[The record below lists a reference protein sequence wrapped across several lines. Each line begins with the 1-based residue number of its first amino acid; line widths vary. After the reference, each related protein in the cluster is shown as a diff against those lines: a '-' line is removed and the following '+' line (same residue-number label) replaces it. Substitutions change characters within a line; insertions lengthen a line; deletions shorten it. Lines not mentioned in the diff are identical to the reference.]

1 MIASVPGGAA
11 LSDVVESLANAALPP
26 CLIVNPLSFR
36 ASRGLAEQAQAV
48 AKARGAEVVVVDG
61 SASLTTAVD
70 AILAR
75 RQRHVMVLAGDGTVR
90 AVIDQLAS
98 LPTGAWLP
106 DLLVLPGG
114 RTNLT
119 AADLTPG
126 IDALRLLE
134 RALAA
139 IAEKRWDAALVE
151 RATLCIEQTPAPA
164 RRGLWVG
171 AALIDGVIRRTHAHR
186 SGGDGALRTGHLST
200 VSSLL
205 RLVVLALRGRSGLSC
220 PDLRIDAGPVGRLEG
235 KVSLLLA
242 TTLQHRQG
250 LFDPYATRADGG
262 MRLTAVS
269 RDAPR
274 FYRSLPRL
282 LTGRFSRSMDVA
294 HGFLSGGC
302 EHVEITGA
310 AGYSLDGEAYDTDPA
325 RPVVIRRGPSL
336 RFFAT

>member
-1 MIASVPGGAA
+1 MPGAA
-11 LSDVVESLANAALPP
+11 PIAEALEALANASLPP

-48 AKARGAEVVVVDG
+48 AKAQGAEVVVVDG
-61 SASLTTAVD
+61 PASLTAAVQT
-70 AILAR
+70 ILAR

-98 LPTGAWLP
+98 LPTGAWVP

-119 AADLTPG
+119 AADLVPG
-126 IDALRLLE
+126 ADALTSLKRG
-134 RALAA
+134 LAA
-139 IAEKRWDAALVE
+139 VAAKRWDAAVVE
-151 RATLCIEQTPAPA
+151 RATLCIEQAPAPS
-164 RRGLWVG
+164 RYGLWVG
-171 AALIDGVIRRTHAHR
+171 AALIDDVIRRTHAHR
-186 SGGDGALRTGHLST
+186 TGGDGALRTGHLST
-200 VSSLL
+200 AFSLL
-205 RLVVLALRGRSGLSC
+205 RLVFLALRGRSGLSC
-220 PDLRIDAGPVGRLEG
+220 PPLHVDAGAIGRLEG
-235 KVSLLLA
+235 KVNLLLA

-269 RDAPR
+269 RHATG
-274 FYRSLPRL
+274 FYRLLPRL

-294 HGFLSGGC
+294 HGFLSGGSARA
-302 EHVEITGA
+302 EITGLC
-310 AGYSLDGEAYDTDPA
+310 GYSLDGEAYDTDPA

-336 RFFAT
+336 RFFAA

>member
-1 MIASVPGGAA
+1 MIASVPGGAP
-11 LSDVVESLANAALPP
+11 LSEVIESLATASLPP

-48 AKARGAEVVVVDG
+48 AKAQGAEVVVVDG
-61 SASLTTAVD
+61 PASLTAAVD

-90 AVIDQLAS
+90 AVIDQLAC
-98 LPTGAWLP
+98 LPAGAWAP

-126 IDALRLLE
+126 VDALALLK
-134 RALAA
+134 RGLAA
-139 IAEKRWDAALVE
+139 VAEKRWDAAIVE
-151 RATLCIEQTPAPA
+151 RATLCIEQSTAPA
-164 RRGLWVG
+164 RYGLWMG

-186 SGGDGALRTGHLST
+186 IGGDGALRTGHLST
-200 VSSLL
+200 LSSLL
-205 RLVVLALRGRSGLSC
+205 RLVWLAWRGRSGLSC
-220 PDLRIDAGPVGRLEG
+220 PELRIDAGPLGRFEG
-235 KVSLLLA
+235 KVRLLLA

-269 RDAPR
+269 RHATR

-282 LTGRFSRSMDVA
+282 LTGRFSRAMDTA

-302 EHVEITGA
+302 AQVEITGLS
-310 AGYSLDGEAYDTDPA
+310 GYSLDGEAYDTDPS

-336 RFFAT
+336 RFFAA

>member
-36 ASRGLAEQAQAV
+36 AARGLAEQAQAV
-48 AKARGAEVVVVDG
+48 AKAQGAEVVVVDG
-61 SASLTTAVD
+61 PASLTAAVD
-70 AILAR
+70 IILAR

-119 AADLTPG
+119 AADLAPG

-139 IAEKRWDAALVE
+139 IAAKRWDAALVE

-186 SGGDGALRTGHLST
+186 IGGDGALRTGHLST

-220 PDLRIDAGPVGRLEG
+220 PELRIDAGPMGRLEG

-269 RDAPR
+269 RHAPR

-282 LTGRFSRSMDVA
+282 LTGRFSRPMDVA

-302 EHVEITGA
+302 EHVEITGL

>member
-1 MIASVPGGAA
+1 MNAGVPG
-11 LSDVVESLANAALPP
+11 LMPVFESLDALATASQPP

-48 AKARGAEVVVVDG
+48 AKSQGAEVVVVDG
-61 SASLTTAVD
+61 PASLTAAVET
-70 AILAR
+70 ILAR

-98 LPTGAWLP
+98 LPAGAWLP

-126 IDALRLLE
+126 MDALTALQRG
-134 RALAA
+134 LAA
-139 IAEKRWDAALVE
+139 IAAKRWDAAMVE

-164 RRGLWVG
+164 RYGLWVG
-171 AALIDGVIRRTHAHR
+171 AALIDGAIRRTHAHR
-186 SGGDGALRTGHLST
+186 IGGDGALRTGHLST
-200 VSSLL
+200 AFSLL
-205 RLVVLALRGRSGLSC
+205 RLAVLALRGRPGLSC
-220 PDLRIDAGPVGRLEG
+220 PDLHIDAGALGRLQG

-242 TTLQHRQG
+242 TTLLHRRG

-269 RDAPR
+269 RHAAG

-302 EHVEITGA
+302 AQAEITGLC
-310 AGYSLDGEAYDTDPA
+310 GYSLDGEAYDTDPA

>member
-1 MIASVPGGAA
+1 MIASVPGGAP
-11 LSDVVESLANAALPP
+11 LSEVVESLANAALPP

-48 AKARGAEVVVVDG
+48 AKAQGAEVVVVDG
-61 SASLTTAVD
+61 PASLTAAVE

-90 AVIDQLAS
+90 AVIDQLAC
-98 LPTGAWLP
+98 LPAGAWVP

-126 IDALRLLE
+126 IDALALLE
-134 RALAA
+134 RGLADVA
-139 IAEKRWDAALVE
+139 GKRWDAAVVE
-151 RATLCIEQTPAPA
+151 RVTLCIEQAPAPA
-164 RRGLWVG
+164 RYGLWVG

-186 SGGDGALRTGHLST
+186 TGGDSALRTGHLST

-205 RLVVLALRGRSGLSC
+205 RLVFLALRGRSGLAC
-220 PDLRIDAGPVGRLEG
+220 PQLRIDAGPLGRFEG

-242 TTLQHRQG
+242 TTLQHRRG

-269 RDAPR
+269 RHAAR

-302 EHVEITGA
+302 EHVEITGLC
-310 AGYSLDGEAYDTDPA
+310 GYSLDGEAYDTDPA

-336 RFFAT
+336 RFFAA

>member
-1 MIASVPGGAA
+1 MIASVPGGTP
-11 LSDVVESLANAALPP
+11 LSEVIESLANAALPP

-48 AKARGAEVVVVDG
+48 AKAQGAEVVVVDG
-61 SASLTTAVD
+61 PASLTAAVD

-90 AVIDQLAS
+90 AVIDQLAC
-98 LPTGAWLP
+98 LPAGAWAP

-126 IDALRLLE
+126 IDALALLK
-134 RALAA
+134 RGLAA
-139 IAEKRWDAALVE
+139 IAERRWDAAVVE
-151 RATLCIEQTPAPA
+151 RATLCIEQAPAPA

-171 AALIDGVIRRTHAHR
+171 AALIDSVIRRTHAHR
-186 SGGDGALRTGHLST
+186 IGGDGALRTGHLST
-200 VSSLL
+200 LSSLL
-205 RLVVLALRGRSGLSC
+205 RLVVLAWRGRSGLSC
-220 PDLRIDAGPVGRLEG
+220 PTLRIDAGPLGRFEG

-269 RDAPR
+269 RHATR

-282 LTGRFSRSMDVA
+282 LTGRFARSMDTA

-302 EHVEITGA
+302 AQVEITGL
-310 AGYSLDGEAYDTDPA
+310 AGYSLDGEAYDTDAA
-325 RPVVIRRGPSL
+325 RPVVIRRGPAL
-336 RFFAT
+336 RFFAA

>member
-1 MIASVPGGAA
+1 MNADVPGLMPVFA
-11 LSDVVESLANAALPP
+11 SLDAQANASPPP

-48 AKARGAEVVVVDG
+48 AKAQGAEVVVVDG
-61 SASLTTAVD
+61 PASLTAAVD

-90 AVIDQLAS
+90 AVIDQLAC
-98 LPTGAWLP
+98 LPAGAWAP

-126 IDALRLLE
+126 IDALALLK
-134 RALAA
+134 RGLAA
-139 IAEKRWDAALVE
+139 IAERRWDAAVVE
-151 RATLCIEQTPAPA
+151 RATLCIEQAPAPA

-186 SGGDGALRTGHLST
+186 VGGDGALRTGHLST
-200 VSSLL
+200 LSSLL
-205 RLVVLALRGRSGLSC
+205 RLVVLALRGRSGLLC
-220 PDLRIDAGPVGRLEG
+220 PTLQIDAGPLGRFEG
-235 KVSLLLA
+235 KVNLLLA

-269 RDAPR
+269 RHASR

-282 LTGRFSRSMDVA
+282 LTGRFSRTMDAA
-294 HGFLSGGC
+294 HGYLSGGC
-302 EHVEITGA
+302 ARVEIKGLG
-310 AGYSLDGEAYDTDPA
+310 GYSLDGEAYDTDPA

-336 RFFAT
+336 RFFAA

>member
-1 MIASVPGGAA
+1 MPV
-11 LSDVVESLANAALPP
+11 LESLDALATASMPP

-36 ASRGLAEQAQAV
+36 ASRGLAEQAQAL
-48 AKARGAEVVVVDG
+48 AKAQGAEVVVVDG
-61 SASLTTAVD
+61 PASLTAAVD

-98 LPTGAWLP
+98 LPTGAWTP

-126 IDALRLLE
+126 IDAMRLLE
-134 RALAA
+134 RGLAA
-139 IAEKRWDAALVE
+139 VADKRWDTAVVE
-151 RATLCIEQTPAPA
+151 RATLCIEQGPAPA

-171 AALIDGVIRRTHAHR
+171 AALIDGVIRRAHEHR
-186 SGGDGALRTGHLST
+186 QGGDGALRTGHLST
-200 VSSLL
+200 LWTL
-205 RLVVLALRGRSGLSC
+205 ARLVFLALRGRSGLSC
-220 PDLRIDAGPVGRLEG
+220 PALRIDAGALGRMEAP
-235 KVSLLLA
+235 VSLLLA
-242 TTLQHRQG
+242 TTLQHHKG
-250 LFDPYATRADGG
+250 LFDPYATPADGG

-269 RDAPR
+269 RHASG

-282 LTGRFSRSMDVA
+282 LTGRFSRSMNVA
-294 HGFLSGGC
+294 HGFLSGGSTRA
-302 EHVEITGA
+302 EITGLH
-310 AGYSLDGEAYDTDPA
+310 GYSLDGEAYDTDPA

-336 RFFAT
+336 RFFAA